1 MFRHSLSNR
10 ILLILRWCSYIKVT
24 HCSQRQMCALRGTLF
39 SMVFQDPM
47 TVLNP
52 TMTISAQ
59 IGEALQV
66 HQPHLSRGEVRNR
79 TVELM
84 EMVGIPNPRDRMGLY
99 PHNFSGGMRQ
109 RAVMAIALSGK
120 PRILFA
126 DEPTTDL
133 DVTIQAQILDLFRD
147 IQSRLGTACVFVTH
161 DLGAVARVTDRVAVM
176 YAGRFVEIG
185 TAEEIFY

>member
-1 MFRHSLSNR
+1 
-10 ILLILRWCSYIKVT
+10 
-24 HCSQRQMCALRGTLF
+24 
-39 SMVFQDPM
+39 M

-185 TAEEIFY
+185 TAEEIFYKKSPNLLLYSFAEKNPL